1 MKIWTNEHIFNH
13 KWESV
18 AQNQFRKFPN
28 PHNTQVQATDT
39 FERHVCAEGK
49 LHSHRLIT
57 SDWGLASWV
66 QKLLMIGDNS
76 LTHGYEYS
84 IVDPKMKTMEM
95 TSINLTFCNFV
106 SMREHIKYAPD
117 PEDPTNKTKMTHEMV
132 VTVRNVPLT
141 TYMESL
147 VLNTVSNNAGKGL
160 AGLDFIIEKF
170 KDETKSLTESL
181 ESLKLDVIDIQRASD
196 LVTDIKDLVPDNL
209 IKTAQISIQ
218 ELQEKI
224 RPKLLQAEQ
233 PSHHSSVENPNL

>member
-1 MKIWTNEHIFNH
+1 
-13 KWESV
+13 
-18 AQNQFRKFPN
+18 
-28 PHNTQVQATDT
+28 
-39 FERHVCAEGK
+39 
-49 LHSHRLIT
+49 
-57 SDWGLASWV
+57 
-66 QKLLMIGDNS
+66 
-76 LTHGYEYS
+76 
-84 IVDPKMKTMEM
+84 
-95 TSINLTFCNFV
+95 
-106 SMREHIKYAPD
+106 MREHIKYAPD

-160 AGLDFIIEKF
+160 AGLDFITEKF